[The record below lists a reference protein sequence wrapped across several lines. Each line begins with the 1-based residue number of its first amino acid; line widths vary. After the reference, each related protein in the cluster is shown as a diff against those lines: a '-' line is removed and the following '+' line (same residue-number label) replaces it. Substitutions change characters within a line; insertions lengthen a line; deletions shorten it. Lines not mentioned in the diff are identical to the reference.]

1 MAKKSVG
8 ITDLTRLVTW
18 LDGYSVMSPVD
29 PLQLRKIANR
39 YPNDQDVSGAW
50 KDVESDIWD
59 IARIPSTSPE
69 ITRTSKIVGFLK
81 QLLMFIGLIILAIYL
96 VGSSLKAFSFLGK
109 YEALTFAVIFFLA
122 YLLGFGFYFYL
133 DRRLTRM
140 VAVWYNKH
148 SSDISKQRKHV
159 KQVNQRLIDKVAA
172 EIRAKRA
179 DPEKYKFTL
188 MQKDYNNIV
197 VRKEKSNST
206 FVVTVKGTKRE
217 D

>member
-1 MAKKSVG
+1 MAKKSVS

-50 KDVESDIWD
+50 KDVEGDIWD

-81 QLLMFIGLIILAIYL
+81 QLLMFIGLIILAVYL
-96 VGSSLKAFSFLGK
+96 VGTSLKAFSFLGR

-122 YLLGFGFYFYL
+122 YLFGFGF
-133 DRRLTRM
+133 
-140 VAVWYNKH
+140 
-148 SSDISKQRKHV
+148 
-159 KQVNQRLIDKVAA
+159 
-172 EIRAKRA
+172 
-179 DPEKYKFTL
+179 
-188 MQKDYNNIV
+188 
-197 VRKEKSNST
+197 
-206 FVVTVKGTKRE
+206 
-217 D
+217 